1 MFSNRVPFSKVGYLL
16 KKPWKITELD
26 IPNGCRKATS
36 KLRWKHRDVLTLP
49 SPIMEVENGSL
60 EYQFPFHSGKW
71 STSMIWDQ
79 SGKNFQANCFGSA
92 FVPTPR
98 ASSAT
103 MGTSWAH
110 QNLVNL
116 LQVCLDAG
124 LKKGNFHGS
133 KKPSETWF
141 LFFFGWGL
149 HMIHTACSYI
159 IFPIF

>member
-1 MFSNRVPFSKVGYLL
+1 MFSDRVPFSKVGYVL
-16 KKPWKITELD
+16 KNPWKITELD

-36 KLRWKHRDVLTLP
+36 KLRWKHRDFLTLP

-79 SGKNFQANCFGSA
+79 SGKIFQANCFGSA

-133 KKPSETWF
+133 KKPLKLDF
-141 LFFFGWGL
+141 CFFWVGAAYDTHSL
-149 HMIHTACSYI
+149 
-159 IFPIF
+159 